1 MYKKIIILACLF
13 LFTGCSAYSLNNLSN
28 EDIIK
33 LDKLGVKAVVF
44 GKAYYEHKI
53 DIKTLMQYV

>member
-1 MYKKIIILACLF
+1 MNMYKKVIIVFCLF

-33 LDKLGVKAVVF
+33 LTINENNKL
-44 GKAYYEHKI
+44 YWY
-53 DIKTLMQYV
+53 